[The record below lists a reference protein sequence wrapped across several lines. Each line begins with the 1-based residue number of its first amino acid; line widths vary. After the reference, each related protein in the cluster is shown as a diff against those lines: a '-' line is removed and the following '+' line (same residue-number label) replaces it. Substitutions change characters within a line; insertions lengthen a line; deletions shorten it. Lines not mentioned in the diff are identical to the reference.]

1 MEINQ
6 LRVHERVI
14 NFFYRNFEQG
24 VFRVDEEGYEY
35 VDEKYINLY
44 DYVYFIKSAGIIGM
58 IDEVRVRS
66 VLDPFQIQ

>member
-14 NFFYRNFEQG
+14 NFLYRNFEQG

-35 VDEKYINLY
+35 VDEKYINL
-44 DYVYFIKSAGIIGM
+44 FIVFIFWCNLLKCSK
-58 IDEVRVRS
+58 
-66 VLDPFQIQ
+66 IQ

>member
-1 MEINQ
+1 MKINQ

-14 NFFYRNFEQG
+14 NFFYRNFEQE

-44 DYVYFIKSAGIIGM
+44 DSLVSKIWAIWI
-58 IDEVRVRS
+58 
-66 VLDPFQIQ
+66 

>member
-6 LRVHERVI
+6 LRVHERVT
-14 NFFYRNFEQG
+14 NFFYRNFEQE

-44 DYVYFIKSAGIIGM
+44 DSLVSKICLIWI
-58 IDEVRVRS
+58 
-66 VLDPFQIQ
+66 

>member
-6 LRVHERVI
+6 LRVHEKVI
-14 NFFYRNFEQG
+14 SIFRKYLDPN

-44 DYVYFIKSAGIIGM
+44 DSLVSKIWATESLIWI
-58 IDEVRVRS
+58 
-66 VLDPFQIQ
+66 

>member
-1 MEINQ
+1 MKINQ

-35 VDEKYINLY
+35 VDKKYINLY
-44 DYVYFIKSAGIIGM
+44 DSLVS
-58 IDEVRVRS
+58 
-66 VLDPFQIQ
+66 QIWATESLIWI

>member
-6 LRVHERVI
+6 LRVHERVT
-14 NFFYRNFEQG
+14 NFLYSNFEQG

-44 DYVYFIKSAGIIGM
+44 DSLASKIWATESLIWI
-58 IDEVRVRS
+58 
-66 VLDPFQIQ
+66 

>member
-14 NFFYRNFEQG
+14 NFLYSNFEQG

-44 DYVYFIKSAGIIGM
+44 DSLASKIWETESLIWI
-58 IDEVRVRS
+58 
-66 VLDPFQIQ
+66 

>member
-1 MEINQ
+1 MKINQ

-35 VDEKYINLY
+35 VDKKYINLL
-44 DYVYFIKSAGIIGM
+44 VSKIWATESLIWI
-58 IDEVRVRS
+58 
-66 VLDPFQIQ
+66 